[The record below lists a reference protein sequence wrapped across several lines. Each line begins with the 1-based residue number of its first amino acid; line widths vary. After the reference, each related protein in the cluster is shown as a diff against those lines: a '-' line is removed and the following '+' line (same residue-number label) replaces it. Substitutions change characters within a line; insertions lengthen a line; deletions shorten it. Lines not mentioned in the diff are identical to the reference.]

1 MKNNLWLR
9 YGVYIILMVGLIY
22 LNEYI
27 IKQTMMYTR
36 ENFRFNYFLVIMTML
51 IKICIGLLLGIEYLF
66 KELRKNGVWKINYP
80 KVVFMIIPSLYFSL
94 TYLFMDNVENP
105 LQRLFTYPLSS
116 FLKNG
121 TNFVSIFQII
131 IGYFLITS
139 FYKKDNCNTKKEI
152 ICIFR

>member
-152 ICIFR
+152 IT